1 MRVNEVYVRKLM
13 EAGFRAD
20 ERAFDE
26 MRSADIEVGVVSS
39 AEGSARVKLGESEAI
54 VGIKMSLG
62 EPFSDSPNE
71 GVLMVNAELSP
82 VASEDFEPGPPSER
96 AVELARV
103 VDRGIRE
110 SHCINLEKL
119 CVKEKELVWMVN
131 VDLQIINDAGNL
143 IDLCGIGAIT
153 ALLTCRIPKTEGDKV
168 LFGELTDQVLPVVDI
183 PIPITVCKTGNVL
196 IVDPTLKEE
205 ESIENRVTV
214 TTNKDGNICSL
225 QKGGS
230 GFFTTEEL
238 LKAADISILKGREIR
253 KMVEKHA
260 R

>member
-1 MRVNEVYVRKLM
+1 MRVNEVYFKKLI
-13 EAGFRAD
+13 EAGSRTD

-26 MRSADIEVGVVSS
+26 IRKAEVEVGAVSS
-39 AEGSARVKLGESEAI
+39 AEGSARVKLGDSEAI

-62 EPFSDSPNE
+62 EPFSDTPDE
-71 GVLMVNAELSP
+71 GVLIVNAELSP

-110 SHCINLEKL
+110 SHCIDLEKL
-119 CVKEKELVWMVN
+119 CVKEGELVWMVN

-143 IDLCGIGAIT
+143 IDLCGIGAIA

-168 LFGELTDQVLPVVDI
+168 VFGELTDQVLSVVDV
-183 PIPITVCKTGNVL
+183 PIPITVCKTGNAL
-196 IVDPTLKEE
+196 ILDPTIKEE
-205 ESIENRVTV
+205 ESIENRVTI
-214 TTNKDGNICSL
+214 TTNRSGDICSL

-238 LKAADISILKGREIR
+238 LKAADLSILKGKEIR
-253 KMVEKHA
+253 KMVEKYA